1 MTFHLCI
8 PIWFA
13 HHDDPIAHYPSFC
26 WVPSYP
32 QSLLLSCHDYIYK
45 SRFHDWE
52 WTYGSHPSVPSP
64 ITLPSPLLSL
74 DHFSPSIVLLL
85 LCHSNLSTHIYSTY
99 SCII

>member
-13 HHDDPIAHYPSFC
+13 HHDDPIARYPSSC

-32 QSLLLSCHDYIYK
+32 QSLLLSCHGYIYK

-52 WTYGSHPSVPSP
+52 WTYGSYPSFPSP
-64 ITLPSPLLSL
+64 ITLPSPLLPFRL
-74 DHFSPSIVLLL
+74 FLPLHSPSTFMPFKSV
-85 LCHSNLSTHIYSTY
+85 YTY
-99 SCII
+99 L